1 MQIDV
6 LPDFS
11 YESKDMYLRYEL
23 SMIATSDVA
32 AGEKC
37 QVDIDLE
44 REGSAW
50 TKVIDHA
57 EKIK

>member
-1 MQIDV
+1 M

-11 YESKDMYLRYEL
+11 YEGREMYLRYEL
-23 SMIATSDVA
+23 SMIATSDKQ

-37 QVDIDLE
+37 QVDVDIE
-44 REGSAW
+44 REGSTW